1 MENIDSL
8 INDIK
13 IPEGIDLA
21 VKKGIER
28 GRREKQ
34 KKVSSR
40 NKYKNIAIAATAAI
54 FIATAVGVMGRELVK
69 ATPGMESV
77 FKLVK
82 YGYMGQH
89 FDEYEQFSTSVYK
102 TVENNGIKVTIA
114 EIVIDDN
121 TVAVTSII
129 EGENLRESMG
139 GMGGIYLN
147 GKSVRSYGERDKKIG
162 DNKLIS
168 ISYANISEMDLPKE
182 VDVKINI
189 GWINEVEGPWEFK
202 FKVSKAD
209 EATKSKVI
217 NLDKTIKLPSS
228 TLKLEKMVISPLGNT
243 INYSGV
249 FDNLNTS
256 EFYDIG
262 IYDFVVIDDRGR
274 ILESSGDSG
283 YASDWEY
290 YSRIEIR
297 NDLSKVKSLR
307 VVPILKK
314 WGDKTK
320 EIDGIKHQIL
330 QTTVSSTD
338 LNIPQEVVT
347 KVRAATEKEKSE
359 GYGWDKVTHVYN
371 IDKAR
376 EFETLDNLVNKVIKV
391 GENNTALIKN
401 IEATDKETKITF
413 KLEGSGAYSFRK
425 INFVEILD
433 ENYNDIDQEQ
443 DGSMAI
449 LEDVEERIVSVKLPP
464 IDKNKKYKIAL
475 PIIEEPQI
483 DDKYKIDIDLNN

>member
-34 KKVSSR
+34 KKGSSR
-40 NKYKNIAIAATAAI
+40 NKYKNIAVAATAAV
-54 FIATAVGVMGRELVK
+54 FITTAAGVMNPEIVK
-69 ATPGMESV
+69 AIPGMESI

-82 YGYMGQH
+82 HGNMGEQLEQ
-89 FDEYEQFSTSVYK
+89 FEQFSTSVNK
-102 TVENNGIKVTIA
+102 TAENNGIKVTID

-121 TVAVTSII
+121 TLAITSIV
-129 EGENLRESMG
+129 EGENLSENRVDMG
-139 GMGGIYLN
+139 FISLN
-147 GKSVRSYGERDKKIG
+147 GESVASYSEKDKKIG
-162 DNKLIS
+162 DNKLI
-168 ISYANISEMDLPKE
+168 IITYANVSNMELSEE

-189 GWINEVEGPWEFK
+189 PWVDEVKGPWEFK

-209 EATKSKVI
+209 DSTKSKDL

-228 TLKLEKMVISPLGNT
+228 TLKLEKLVISPLGNT
-243 INYSGV
+243 INYTGV
-249 FDNLNTS
+249 FDNLNKS
-256 EFYDIG
+256 EFHNTG
-262 IYDFVVIDDRGR
+262 IYNFVVMDDKGR
-274 ILESSGDSG
+274 ILQTTQGSGHSNEERYEG
-283 YASDWEY
+283 S
-290 YSRIEIR
+290 INII
-297 NDLSKVKSLR
+297 NNLSNVKSLT
-307 VVPILKK
+307 VVPVLKK
-314 WGDKTK
+314 SEDKTK
-320 EIDGIKHQIL
+320 EIEGIKYQIL

-347 KVRAATEKEKSE
+347 KSRAATEKEKSE
-359 GYGWDKVTHVYN
+359 GYGWAKVTHVYN

-376 EFETLDNLVNKVIKV
+376 EFETLGNLVNKVIKV
-391 GENNTALIKN
+391 GENSTALIKG

-413 KLEGSGAYSFRK
+413 KLEGSSAYPFGK

-433 ENYNDIDQEQ
+433 EDFNDIGTEF
-443 DGSMAI
+443 DGPMAV
-449 LEDVEERIVSVKLPP
+449 LEDVEERIASVKLPP
-464 IDKNKKYKIAL
+464 LDQSKKYKIAL
-475 PIIEEPQI
+475 PIMEEPEI

>member
-34 KKVSSR
+34 KRGSYR
-40 NKYKNIAIAATAAI
+40 NKYKNIAVAATAAV
-54 FIATAVGVMGRELVK
+54 FIATAVGVMGRELVR
-69 ATPGMESV
+69 ATPRMESV

-89 FDEYEQFSTSVYK
+89 FDEYEQFSSSVYK

-121 TVAVTSII
+121 TMAVTSII
-129 EGENLRESMG
+129 EGENLRENRVEMG
-139 GMGGIYLN
+139 SIYLN
-147 GKSVRSYGERDKKIG
+147 GKSVSSHSESERKID
-162 DNKLIS
+162 DNKLVI
-168 ISYANISEMDLPKE
+168 ITYANISDMDLPEE
-182 VDVKINI
+182 VEVKINT
-189 GWINEVEGPWEFK
+189 GWIDEVEGSWKFK

-209 EATKSKVI
+209 EVTKSKVI

-228 TLKLEKMVISPLGNT
+228 NLKLEKLVISPLGNT

-249 FDNLNTS
+249 FENLNKS
-256 EFYDIG
+256 EFHNTG
-262 IYDFVVIDDRGR
+262 IYSFAVMDDKGR
-274 ILESSGDSG
+274 ILETSEGNGSSTEKSYEG
-283 YASDWEY
+283 
-290 YSRIEIR
+290 RIEIL
-297 NDLSKVKSLR
+297 NNLSNVKSLK
-307 VVPILKK
+307 VIPVLKK
-314 WGDKTK
+314 WGNKTK
-320 EIDGIKHQIL
+320 EIDGIKYSIL
-330 QTTVSSTD
+330 QTTMNSTD
-338 LNIPQEVVT
+338 LNIPQEVVI
-347 KVRAATEKEKSE
+347 KSRATTEKEKLS
-359 GYGWDKVTHVYN
+359 GDTRDKVIHVYN
-371 IDKAR
+371 IDKER

-391 GENNTALIKN
+391 GENSTALIKN

-425 INFVEILD
+425 INFVEIID

-449 LEDVEERIVSVKLPP
+449 LEDVEERIVSIKLPP
-464 IDKNKKYKIAL
+464 LDQNKKYKIAL
-475 PIIEEPQI
+475 PIIEEPEI
-483 DDKYKIDIDLNN
+483 DDKYKIDINLNN